1 MKTIYTIILRSVQP
15 LAIARFR
22 QPSRVLLPTAEFA
35 QYRRYFSA
43 ERTFGIETSEMAPKF
58 ELKTP
63 KGTKDCEAISLYG
76 HILNPVTQN
85 QWVTPNDLMNLRI
98 C

>member
-1 MKTIYTIILRSVQP
+1 MKTIYTVILRSAQP

-63 KGTKDCEAISLYG
+63 KGTKDCEAIFLSRNL
-76 HILNPVTQN
+76 LDPATQIN
-85 QWVTPNDLMNLRI
+85 GLLKMT
-98 C
+98 